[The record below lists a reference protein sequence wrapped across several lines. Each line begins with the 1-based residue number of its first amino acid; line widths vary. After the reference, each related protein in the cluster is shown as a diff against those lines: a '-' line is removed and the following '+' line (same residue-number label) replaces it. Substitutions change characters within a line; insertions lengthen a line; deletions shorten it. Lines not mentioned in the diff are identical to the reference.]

1 MPQTTQVMS
10 NDVWRMAIF
19 TLDLPRILSGIQ
31 RQSSVGIAEEGT
43 SVGLRDRS
51 AVVILAGAGGDFA

>member
-1 MPQTTQVMS
+1 MS